1 MERALEQGHIKGMD
15 GNGWSV
21 LSRRGSRAASDVGRD
36 TGASEENA
44 SIAKRERPAG

>member
-1 MERALEQGHIKGMD
+1 MVGQFSAGEGAE
-15 GNGWSV
+15 
-21 LSRRGSRAASDVGRD
+21 AASDVGRD